1 MGTSGPI
8 SVKQILSPSEYML
21 YRRHIDD
28 GMDFCDLAEEFGC
41 GAAALERSFLRLEDK
56 LREAFKQ

>member
-1 MGTSGPI
+1 M
-8 SVKQILSPSEYML
+8 KQILSPTEYML

-28 GMDFCDLAEEFGC
+28 GMDFCDLTEEFGC